1 MVRFG
6 KENDNENPQV
16 IRFLFDGLQMSAYPG
31 DTIASALYA
40 AGKRSWRKSGPGDER
55 GLLCGMGICFDC
67 VLSVDGVSNVRACQT
82 LVTDDMV
89 VVTNLS
95 SQAV

>member
-1 MVRFG
+1 MLRFG
-6 KENDNENPQV
+6 EEKGNGNPEA
-16 IRFLFDGLQMSAYPG
+16 IRFSFDGLQMSAYPG

-40 AGKRSWRKSGPGDER
+40 AGKRSWRQSRPGDER

-82 LVTDDMV
+82 IVRDGMV
-89 VVTNLS
+89 VAPNMVS
-95 SQAV
+95 

>member
-1 MVRFG
+1 MLRFREEKG
-6 KENDNENPQV
+6 NDHPNV
-16 IRFLFDGLQMSAYPG
+16 ITFSFDGVQMSAYAG

-40 AGKRSWRKSGPGDER
+40 SGKRSWRKSRAGDER

-82 LVTDDMV
+82 LVRDGMV
-89 VVTNLS
+89 VVSNMVS
-95 SQAV
+95 